1 MKTKSRAAFLG
12 AVLAGIALTAAA
24 GPGASEKVFSGE
36 IADSQCALNV
46 HSLSQSHKEMMGMK
60 PEIKTDA
67 ECVRFCVKERG
78 GRYMLQTKT
87 KVYKLDAQV
96 LAEEWAGQKVKLVGT
111 LDSKTNII
119 AVVKM
124 EGEARSRGS
133 STKPN

>member
-67 ECVRFCVKERG
+67 ECVRFCVKQRG

-119 AVVKM
+119 AVEKM

>member
-96 LAEEWAGQKVKLVGT
+96 LAEEWAGQKVKLAGT
-111 LDSKTNII
+111 LDSKSNII
-119 AVVKM
+119 AVEKM
-124 EGEARSRGS
+124 EGEARGRGS

>member
-1 MKTKSRAAFLG
+1 
-12 AVLAGIALTAAA
+12 
-24 GPGASEKVFSGE
+24 
-36 IADSQCALNV
+36 
-46 HSLSQSHKEMMGMK
+46 MK
-60 PEIKTDA
+60 PEIKTAA
-67 ECVRFCVKERG
+67 ECVRFCVNERG

-96 LAEEWAGQKVKLVGT
+96 LAEEWAGQKVKLAGT

-119 AVVKM
+119 AVEKM

>member
-96 LAEEWAGQKVKLVGT
+96 LAEEWAGQKVKLAGT
-111 LDSKTNII
+111 LDSKTNTI
-119 AVVKM
+119 AVEKM
-124 EGEARSRGS
+124 EGEARGRGS

>member
-87 KVYKLDAQV
+87 NVYKLDAQG

-119 AVVKM
+119 AVEKM

>member
-1 MKTKSRAAFLG
+1 MKKKSRAAFLL
-12 AVLAGIALTAAA
+12 AALAGIALTAAA
-24 GPGASEKVFSGE
+24 GPGAGEKVFSGE

-46 HSLSQSHKEMMGMK
+46 HSLSQSQKEMMGMK

-67 ECVRFCVKERG
+67 QCVRFCVNERG

-111 LDSKTNII
+111 LDPKTNII
-119 AVVKM
+119 AVEKM
-124 EGEARSRGS
+124 QGAAKSARS

>member
-96 LAEEWAGQKVKLVGT
+96 LAEEWAGQRVKLVGT
-111 LDSKTNII
+111 LDSQTNII
-119 AVVKM
+119 AVEKM

>member
-1 MKTKSRAAFLG
+1 MKKRSQAVFLAA
-12 AVLAGIALTAAA
+12 ALAGIALAAPA
-24 GPGASEKVFSGE
+24 GPAASEKIFSGE

-46 HSLSQSHKEMMGMK
+46 HSLSQSHREMMGMK

-111 LDSKTNII
+111 LDPKTNII
-119 AVVKM
+119 AVGKI
-124 EGEARSRGS
+124 EAEAARGS
-133 STKPN
+133 STRPN

>member
-1 MKTKSRAAFLG
+1 MKKKSRAFFLV
-12 AVLAGIALTAAA
+12 AALAGIALTAAA
-24 GPGASEKVFSGE
+24 GPGASEKIFSGE

-67 ECVRFCVKERG
+67 ECVRFCVNERG

-96 LAEEWAGQKVKLVGT
+96 LAKEWAGQKVKLVGT
-111 LDSKTNII
+111 LDPKSNII
-119 AVVKM
+119 AVAKI
-124 EGEARSRGS
+124 EGEATSPGTP
-133 STKPN
+133 TKPH